1 MLPATTTTNKNLFKK
16 LFKFLLLTFIVFSF
30 FLLIYSVAQADS
42 EIIINEILPNPSG
55 RDSGREFIELYNPG
69 SQDIS
74 LANWQVH
81 KKARSGSVR
90 TYYFSANEIIKAKEY
105 FILTFNGLNN
115 DGAEIEIVDDA
126 GEKIDSMD
134 YKNAP
139 EGLSYNCS
147 AEEQD
152 FYLAEP
158 TPAEKNKPDP
168 RQRKYPKILINEI
181 FPHPSAD
188 EKNKEFIELYNPN
201 REEINL
207 RGWALRDAS
216 RTGKYIFKK
225 DKIIKSLDYLVV
237 YRSDFKFALN
247 NSGSENIFL
256 LAPNDDF
263 SQGEFKDK
271 ISYQNSFTNRSYN
284 RDEKEND
291 KWYWTEP
298 SPNQE
303 NKPNPLR
310 KKYPALFITEILPNP
325 LSEEE
330 KNEYIEIY
338 NPQTSTV
345 TLAGWALSDKTG
357 QQYLF
362 SKEEI
367 KPQQYLVVYRSN
379 FKFAL
384 NNSGSEEIKLLAP
397 NQKVIHSLSYR
408 QAPEGISYSFDL
420 EKHAWHWTEFQ
431 TPGQANKFNQP
442 LNFQVKLPRNIY
454 QNVKAKFNLQDL
466 QINSKKE
473 LKFKWDFG
481 DGHHSYLQNPSHI
494 YQQRGKFQLTV
505 SIFNGRE
512 RKTKQFTV
520 RVEKYPYRPIKIVEI
535 MPNPIGKDTGHEY
548 IVLENKSSKKINLAD
563 YFIATGKS
571 RKKLVRHP
579 IYKDFIIKSHHRRK
593 LFNKKICK
601 FSLPNTKGEARL
613 LAPDGEIVDKVKYQ
627 KEKIADNEK
636 YILAT
641 NKRWIWLKEKP
652 TNLTATPAQALAKE
666 KGSLDPTL
674 NIFRRQCDAR
684 QQIIIYNWFYRLK
697 TKQNKFQILL
707 WQKIISSLFPAPN
720 NKLPK
725 TYFYQFSGALSR

>member
-1 MLPATTTTNKNLFKK
+1 MPATTTTNKNLFKK

-74 LANWQVH
+74 LANWQVR
-81 KKARSGSVR
+81 KKARSGSIK
-90 TYYFSANEIIKAKEY
+90 THHFSENETVKAKEY

-126 GEKIDSMD
+126 GEKIDSMN

-139 EGLSYNCS
+139 EGLSYNRS

-207 RGWALRDAS
+207 RGWVLRDAS

-225 DKIIKSLDYLVV
+225 DKIIKSLGYLVV

-247 NSGSENIFL
+247 NSGSENVFL

-384 NNSGSEEIKLLAP
+384 NNSGSEEVELLAP

-420 EKHAWHWTEFQ
+420 EKHAWRWTEFQ

-454 QNVKAKFNLQDL
+454 QNVKAKFKLRNLQSD
-466 QINSKKE
+466 SKKE

-494 YQQRGKFQLTV
+494 YQQKGKFQLMV
-505 SIFNGRE
+505 SVFDGRE
-512 RKTKQFTV
+512 RKTKQFI
-520 RVEKYPYRPIKIVEI
+520 VEVKKYPHHPIKIVEI
-535 MPNPIGKDTGHEY
+535 MPNPAGKDTGHEY

-571 RKKLVRHP
+571 KKKLIRHP

-720 NKLPK
+720 NKPPK
-725 TYFYQFSGALSR
+725 TYFY